1 MERFQQALDD
11 TIADIDEQWQENH
24 EFYQDPGVV
33 AKLRQHAWM
42 VGPNNNSD
50 IANIDFTI
58 QWDWIDWEYAMPDT
72 SVRYFPTLPYE
83 SLMASDP
90 RGFEFLLQT
99 FAFVNV
105 NPSNILLNTRVLSV
119 DYNENI
125 APLTPGGPFYK
136 ARVQTHNGVECT
148 DYVARRVI
156 STVSAGV
163 LNNELIEWNPPLQ
176 YSVRDYNP
184 MEMGQYVK
192 LFFQFEEQ
200 FWDDQEFIRVVPDT
214 VDQRGH
220 CHHWQNLNF
229 GAALPGSNIIR

>member
-1 MERFQQALDD
+1 MDRFQQALDD
-11 TIADIDEQWQENH
+11 VISDIDEQWQANH
-24 EFYQDPGVV
+24 ELYQDPGIL
-33 AKLRQHAWM
+33 AKLQQYNWR
-42 VGPNNNSD
+42 VGANDNSD
-50 IANIDFTI
+50 MTNIDFTI
-58 QWDWIDWEYAMPDT
+58 QWDWIDWEYAMSDT

-90 RGFEFLLQT
+90 RGFEYLLQT
-99 FAFVNV
+99 FAALNI
-105 NPSNILLNTRVLSV
+105 NQSNIKLNTRAMRV

-125 APLTPGGPFYK
+125 PPQTPGGTSYK

-148 DYVARRVI
+148 DYITRRVI

-163 LNNELIEWNPPLQ
+163 LNNELIQWNPPLQ
-176 YSVRDYNP
+176 YPVEEYNP

-200 FWDDQEFIRVVPDT
+200 FWDDQEFIRVVPDQ
-214 VDQRGH
+214 VAERGH

-229 GAALPGSNIIR
+229 GTFLPGSNIIR